1 MPLAITYSIDHRTE
15 ICETTIHGAARID
28 RWIRNASVRIEQ
40 PTLVEYVVLHCAAA
54 NNNREFGRRHSIFHA
69 KANWIGFEDGLW
81 ATGRHVSLSVRP
93 AYMARATCFAKVR
106 RHRRSAMRFASF
118 ARRSRPDNTK
128 QECKTYSNTIRSRLY
143 RARAALYKLFRP
155 WNVTFF
161 PFVHARI

>member
-106 RHRRSAMRFASF
+106 RIGDPRCVSPRSPVDRG
-118 ARRSRPDNTK
+118 PIIQNK
-128 QECKTYSNTIRSRLY
+128 NVKHIQIRSGAGSIVHEPRC
-143 RARAALYKLFRP
+143 
-155 WNVTFF
+155 TSC
-161 PFVHARI
+161 FVRGT